1 MEADIAKKSRMVIHH
16 SNLPVSL
23 RWIQFIWML
32 AITVKVWDLDSGWYY
47 AIGTLALALL
57 VGTIVQLS
65 EEVQVDIFKPVGGGE
80 K

>member
-1 MEADIAKKSRMVIHH
+1 MAKKNRMVIHH

-57 VGTIVQLS
+57 VGTIVQLN
-65 EEVQVDIFKPVGGGE
+65 EEVQEDIFKSVGGGE

>member
-1 MEADIAKKSRMVIHH
+1 MAKESRATIHP
-16 SNLPVSL
+16 SNLPVSS

-57 VGTIVQLS
+57 VGTIAQLR
-65 EEVQVDIFKPVGGGE
+65 EEVQVDIFKSVGGGE

>member
-1 MEADIAKKSRMVIHH
+1 MAKKSRATIHP

-47 AIGTLALALL
+47 AIGTFALVLL
-57 VGTIVQLS
+57 VGTITQLR
-65 EEVQVDIFKPVGGGE
+65 EEVQVDIFKSVGRGE

>member
-1 MEADIAKKSRMVIHH
+1 MAKENRMVIHH

-57 VGTIVQLS
+57 AGTIAQLS
-65 EEVQVDIFKPVGGGE
+65 EEVPVDIFKSVGGGE

>member
-1 MEADIAKKSRMVIHH
+1 MAKKTRATIHPN
-16 SNLPVSL
+16 NLPVSL

-47 AIGTLALALL
+47 AIGTLTLALL
-57 VGTIVQLS
+57 AGTIAQLR
-65 EEVQVDIFKPVGGGE
+65 EEVRVDIFKPVDGGE

>member
-1 MEADIAKKSRMVIHH
+1 MAKKSRATIHP

-57 VGTIVQLS
+57 GGTIAQLR
-65 EEVQVDIFKPVGGGE
+65 EEVQVDLFKSIGRGE

>member
-1 MEADIAKKSRMVIHH
+1 MAKENRMVIHH

-47 AIGTLALALL
+47 AIGTLVLAFL
-57 VGTIVQLS
+57 VGTVAVLR
-65 EEVQVDIFKPVGGGE
+65 EEVPVDIFKSVGGGE

>member
-1 MEADIAKKSRMVIHH
+1 MAKKSRIVIHT
-16 SNLPVSL
+16 SNLPTSL
-23 RWIQFIWML
+23 WWIQFIWML

-57 VGTIVQLS
+57 VGTIAQLS
-65 EEVQVDIFKPVGGGE
+65 EEVQVDIFKSVGGGE

>member
-1 MEADIAKKSRMVIHH
+1 MAKENRMVIDP

-47 AIGTLALALL
+47 AIGTLALVLL
-57 VGTIVQLS
+57 VGTIAQLR
-65 EEVQVDIFKPVGGGE
+65 EEVQADIFKPVGGGE

>member
-1 MEADIAKKSRMVIHH
+1 MAKKNRMVIHH

-65 EEVQVDIFKPVGGGE
+65 EEVQVDIFKSVGGGE

>member
-1 MEADIAKKSRMVIHH
+1 MAKENRMVIHH
-16 SNLPVSL
+16 SNLPVSS

-57 VGTIVQLS
+57 VGTIVQLR
-65 EEVQVDIFKPVGGGE
+65 EEVQVDIFKPVDGGE

>member
-1 MEADIAKKSRMVIHH
+1 MAKGNRMVIHH

-57 VGTIVQLS
+57 VGTIIQLR
-65 EEVQVDIFKPVGGGE
+65 EEVQVDIFKSVGGGE

>member
-1 MEADIAKKSRMVIHH
+1 MAKKNRMVIHH

-23 RWIQFIWML
+23 RRIQLIWML

-47 AIGTLALALL
+47 AIGTLALAML
-57 VGTIVQLS
+57 VGTVALLR

>member
-1 MEADIAKKSRMVIHH
+1 MAKKTRATIHPN
-16 SNLPVSL
+16 NLPVSL

-32 AITVKVWDLDSGWYY
+32 AITVKVWDLDSGWHY

-57 VGTIVQLS
+57 VGTVALLR
-65 EEVQVDIFKPVGGGE
+65 EEVQVDIFKSVGGGE

>member
-1 MEADIAKKSRMVIHH
+1 MAKKTRAAIHPD
-16 SNLPVSL
+16 NLPVSL
-23 RWIQFIWML
+23 RWIQFIWIL

-57 VGTIVQLS
+57 VGTGALLM
-65 EEVQVDIFKPVGGGE
+65 EEVQVDIFKPVDGGE

>member
-1 MEADIAKKSRMVIHH
+1 MAKKNRMVIHP

-57 VGTIVQLS
+57 VGTIALLR
-65 EEVQVDIFKPVGGGE
+65 EEVQLDIFKPVDGGD

>member
-1 MEADIAKKSRMVIHH
+1 MAKENRMVIHH
-16 SNLPVSL
+16 SNLPVNL

-57 VGTIVQLS
+57 VGTGVLLM
-65 EEVQVDIFKPVGGGE
+65 EEVQVDIFKPVDGGE

>member
-1 MEADIAKKSRMVIHH
+1 MAKKTRATIHPN
-16 SNLPVSL
+16 NLPVSL

-32 AITVKVWDLDSGWYY
+32 AITVKVWDFDSGWYY

-57 VGTIVQLS
+57 VGTVAQLR
-65 EEVQVDIFKPVGGGE
+65 EEVQVDIFKSVGGGE

>member
-1 MEADIAKKSRMVIHH
+1 MAKKTRVAIHP
-16 SNLPVSL
+16 SNLPVNL

-32 AITVKVWDLDSGWYY
+32 AITIKVWDLDSGWYY

-57 VGTIVQLS
+57 VGTIAQLK
-65 EEVQVDIFKPVGGGE
+65 EEVQVDIFKSVDGGE

>member
-1 MEADIAKKSRMVIHH
+1 MAKKSRATIHP

-47 AIGTLALALL
+47 AIGTLALVLL
-57 VGTIVQLS
+57 VGTIIQLR

>member
-1 MEADIAKKSRMVIHH
+1 MAKENRMVIHH

-57 VGTIVQLS
+57 AGTIALLR
-65 EEVQVDIFKPVGGGE
+65 EEVQVDIFKSVGGGE

>member
-1 MEADIAKKSRMVIHH
+1 MAKKTRATIHH
-16 SNLPVSL
+16 SNLPVNL

-47 AIGTLALALL
+47 AIGTLALVLL
-57 VGTIVQLS
+57 VGTIIQLR

>member
-1 MEADIAKKSRMVIHH
+1 MAKKNRIAIHAN
-16 SNLPVSL
+16 NLPVSL

-57 VGTIVQLS
+57 GGTIAQLR
-65 EEVQVDIFKPVGGGE
+65 EEVQVGIFKSVGGGE

>member
-1 MEADIAKKSRMVIHH
+1 MAKENRVTIHPN
-16 SNLPVSL
+16 NLPVNL

-57 VGTIVQLS
+57 VGTIAQLS
-65 EEVQVDIFKPVGGGE
+65 EEVQVDIFKSVGGGE

>member
-1 MEADIAKKSRMVIHH
+1 MAKKSRATIHPN
-16 SNLPVSL
+16 NLPVSL

-47 AIGTLALALL
+47 AIGTLVLAFL
-57 VGTIVQLS
+57 VGTVAVLR
-65 EEVQVDIFKPVGGGE
+65 EEVQVDIFKSVGGGE

>member
-1 MEADIAKKSRMVIHH
+1 MAKENRIVIHH
-16 SNLPVSL
+16 NNLPANL

-57 VGTIVQLS
+57 VGTIAQLR
-65 EEVQVDIFKPVGGGE
+65 EEVQVDIFKSVGGGE

>member
-1 MEADIAKKSRMVIHH
+1 MAKKSRATIHP

-57 VGTIVQLS
+57 VGTGALLR
-65 EEVQVDIFKPVGGGE
+65 EEVQVDIFKSVGGGE

>member
-1 MEADIAKKSRMVIHH
+1 MVKKNRMVIHH

-23 RWIQFIWML
+23 SWIQFIWML

>member
-1 MEADIAKKSRMVIHH
+1 MAKKNRIAIHPN
-16 SNLPVSL
+16 NLPVSL
-23 RWIQFIWML
+23 RWIQLIWML

-57 VGTIVQLS
+57 VGTIAQLK
-65 EEVQVDIFKPVGGGE
+65 EEMQVDIFKSVGGGE

>member
-1 MEADIAKKSRMVIHH
+1 MPKKTRVAIHH
-16 SNLPVSL
+16 NNLPVNL

-57 VGTIVQLS
+57 VGTVAQLR
-65 EEVQVDIFKPVGGGE
+65 EEVQVDIFKPVNGGE

>member
-1 MEADIAKKSRMVIHH
+1 MAKKTRTVIDHN
-16 SNLPVSL
+16 NLPVNL
-23 RWIQFIWML
+23 RWVLFIWML

-47 AIGTLALALL
+47 AIGTLVLAFL
-57 VGTIVQLS
+57 VGTVALLR

>member
-1 MEADIAKKSRMVIHH
+1 MTKKTRVAIHH
-16 SNLPVSL
+16 NNLPTSF

-57 VGTIVQLS
+57 VGTIAQLR
-65 EEVQVDIFKPVGGGE
+65 EEVQVDIFKSVGGEE

>member
-1 MEADIAKKSRMVIHH
+1 MAKKNRIVIHT
-16 SNLPVSL
+16 SNLPTSL

-57 VGTIVQLS
+57 VGTVALLR

>member
-1 MEADIAKKSRMVIHH
+1 MTKKTRIVIDP

-47 AIGTLALALL
+47 AIGTLALVLL
-57 VGTIVQLS
+57 AGTIAQLR
-65 EEVQVDIFKPVGGGE
+65 EEVQVDIFKPVDGGE